1 MRSEVW
7 NNSYSAEIFDMST
20 PPPVPARSR
29 LRDAPPPKIDTAHDA
44 FSSPRLSAGNPD
56 TSAPVTPST
65 PDLCVPAIS
74 TISTS
79 PLSPYFRK
87 ASLQVDSVNPS
98 TTPRLRSPST
108 PSFTFPSSLLGSP
121 SGSGPL
127 SSFAKKRQSK
137 MVEKDPRDP
146 YKVKDGVQKKKAASG
161 IYTPPTFPGP
171 SGLHLPLPQQSH
183 SLDTP
188 GQHSISGLGLGP
200 MYPTSLSLS
209 TQSSSSDHPDFMV
222 PQRTPMSPNNGRF
235 GRTFSGNVRRLSSM
249 TALTSGMTSPG
260 RLGEEETGGTRGGGG
275 QSQSESRKG
284 SSHSHSY
291 SHTYSYYT
299 SGTPSLESSSSYDP
313 HSSLEHY
320 SNPQPLVSS
329 PVSLSGSASASV
341 SALTPTNFY
350 APSLP
355 SSSPSAASLGI
366 VYNVEE
372 ESGEDGMEGG
382 GKNVSRPSPQTKGR
396 RKPVPRLSEEED
408 KNVAEK
414 MEALQ
419 VGL

>member
-7 NNSYSAEIFDMST
+7 NNSYSAEIFDMSA
-20 PPPVPARSR
+20 PPPVPERSR
-29 LRDAPPPKIDTAHDA
+29 LRDAPPPKIDTARDA
-44 FSSPRLSAGNPD
+44 FSSPRLSAGNPN
-56 TSAPVTPST
+56 TSVPVTPST
-65 PDLCVPAIS
+65 PDLCVPAIP
-74 TISTS
+74 TTAIS

-137 MVEKDPRDP
+137 VMEKDPRDP
-146 YKVKDGVQKKKAASG
+146 YKVKDGMQKKKAASG

-171 SGLHLPLPQQSH
+171 SGHHLPLPQQSH

-188 GQHSISGLGLGP
+188 GQNTNSGLGLGP

-209 TQSSSSDHPDFMV
+209 TQSSSSDHPDFIV
-222 PQRTPMSPNNGRF
+222 SQRTPVSPNNGRF
-235 GRTFSGNVRRLSSM
+235 GRTFSGNVRRLSSL
-249 TALTSGMTSPG
+249 TALTSGM
-260 RLGEEETGGTRGGGG
+260 EETGGTRGGGGG

-329 PVSLSGSASASV
+329 PVSISGSASASV

-372 ESGEDGMEGG
+372 ESGEDGMEGV
-382 GKNVSRPSPQTKGR
+382 GKKVSRPSPQTKGR

-408 KNVAEK
+408 RNVAEK
-414 MEALQ
+414 MEGLQ